1 MRRLG
6 WMELA
11 AILSAAVLILTLV
24 AMPFGSPWRA
34 AAALVFVSVSPGA
47 SLVPLLG
54 LKDKAMEL
62 VLLLPVS
69 FAVVIL
75 IAVALF
81 YSELWSP
88 ERQLAILLAICAGG
102 LAARLITR
110 SASWSESAIR
120 ANISKSSES

>member
-6 WMELA
+6 WMGLA
-11 AILSAAVLILTLV
+11 AILSVAVLILGL
-24 AMPFGSPWRA
+24 AMPLGSPLRA
-34 AAALVFVSVSPGA
+34 AAALVFAFVCPGA

-54 LKDKAMEL
+54 LRDKAMQL
-62 VLLLPVS
+62 VLVLPVS

-75 IAVALF
+75 TAVGLF

-102 LAARLITR
+102 LAARLMTR
-110 SASWSESAIR
+110 SASWPESGTSTPVSETSES
-120 ANISKSSES
+120 